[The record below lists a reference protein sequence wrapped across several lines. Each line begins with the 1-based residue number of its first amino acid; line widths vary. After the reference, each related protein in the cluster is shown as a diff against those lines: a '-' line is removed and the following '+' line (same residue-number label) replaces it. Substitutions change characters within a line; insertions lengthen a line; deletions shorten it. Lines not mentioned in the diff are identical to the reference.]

1 MKLSR
6 DQVIHIATLAR
17 IKLMEE
23 EITTFSEQLSGILS
37 NFDEILQKIDTNVD
51 PLILNDLK
59 GVWREDVARTSYSQ
73 EQILA
78 TAPQAEDGCF
88 RVKAV
93 LE

>member
-6 DQVIHIATLAR
+6 EQVIHIATLAR
-17 IKLMEE
+17 IKLTED
-23 EITTFSEQLSGILS
+23 EITTFSEQLSDILTS
-37 NFDEILQKIDTNVD
+37 FDECLQKIDANVD
-51 PLILNDLK
+51 PLILNELK
-59 GVWREDVARTSYSQ
+59 DVWREDVARPSYTQ

-78 TAPQAEDGCF
+78 NAPQAEDGCF

>member
-6 DQVIHIATLAR
+6 KQVIHIATLAR
-17 IKLMEE
+17 IQLTEQ

-37 NFDEILQKIDTNVD
+37 NFDEILQKINTNVE
-51 PLILNDLK
+51 PLILNELK
-59 GVWREDVARTSYSQ
+59 DVWREDVARPSYSQ

-78 TAPQAEDGCF
+78 NAPQAEDGCF

>member
-6 DQVIHIATLAR
+6 DQVIHISTLAR
-17 IKLMEE
+17 IKLTEE
-23 EITTFSEQLSGILS
+23 EITTFSEQLSGILT
-37 NFDEILQKIDTNVD
+37 NFDELLGKIDADVD
-51 PLILNDLK
+51 PLILNELK
-59 GVWREDVARTSYSQ
+59 GVWREDVARPSYTQ

-78 TAPQAEDGCF
+78 NAPQAEDGCF

>member
-6 DQVIHIATLAR
+6 EQVIHIATLAR
-17 IKLMEE
+17 IQLTEQ

-37 NFDEILQKIDTNVD
+37 NFDEILQKIDTNVE
-51 PLILNDLK
+51 PLILNELK
-59 GVWREDVARTSYSQ
+59 GVWREDVARPSYSQ

-78 TAPQAEDGCF
+78 NAPQAEDGCF